1 LIHRV
6 LQFRK
11 KGYVAW
17 NNVEI
22 FPGYKKRSDIVRRNA
37 TIKIERYKSEYSHVD
52 LTSFIDGAIRSS
64 IGNKRLMKDS
74 YY

>member
-1 LIHRV
+1 MLKYFLAI
-6 LQFRK
+6 RK
-11 KGYVAW
+11 DRT
-17 NNVEI
+17 
-22 FPGYKKRSDIVRRNA
+22 FVRRNA